1 MAQRP
6 ANPTATWQEA
16 SAMFAA
22 TSLPEPPPSTFRPS
36 QLMRIDEHLFATWQP
51 QTDPYAF
58 SSFMQESLRA
68 APNPGLAFGF
78 AGHGVQSWAMH
89 YVLREGP
96 LLVGFQVA
104 AEGIYTNADRARES
118 LEGAW
123 ELLLQLHEKLAL
135 TAVKSQLPAGRTLV
149 IIDSDLEDNR
159 WAWVDGPGG
168 WERAK
173 WEEGSPAAFMALMH
187 LQDLAEGA
195 TAPV

>member
-6 ANPTATWQEA
+6 AHPMATWQEA

-22 TSLPEPPPSTFRPS
+22 TGLPEPPPSTFRPS
-36 QLMRIDEHLFATWQP
+36 ELMRVDEQLFATWAL

-58 SSFMQESLRA
+58 SSFMEESLRL
-68 APNPGLAFGF
+68 APDPGLALGF
-78 AGHGVQSWAMH
+78 AGHGLQSWAMH

-104 AEGIYTNADRARES
+104 AEGIYTNADRAREA

-123 ELLLQLHEKLAL
+123 ELLLQLQEKLTL
-135 TAVKSQLPAGRTLV
+135 PAVKSQVPAGRTLV
-149 IIDSDLEDNR
+149 IIDSDLEENL

-168 WERAK
+168 WDRAN

-195 TAPV
+195 PAAV